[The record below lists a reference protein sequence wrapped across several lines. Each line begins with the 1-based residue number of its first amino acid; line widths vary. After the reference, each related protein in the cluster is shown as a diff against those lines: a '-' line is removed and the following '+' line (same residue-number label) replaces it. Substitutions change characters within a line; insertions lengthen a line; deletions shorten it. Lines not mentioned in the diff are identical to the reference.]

1 MVIIRKHN
9 YKKINI
15 IIYEILIFKK
25 NQYNFSN
32 ILKNNFKTINQIKMN
47 LKKIVMLLVLIASM
61 ASYAQEKVTISG
73 IIKDG
78 HSTETLIGVNI
89 YIPELNVGAVTNVY
103 GFYSITIPSG
113 NYTIQVS
120 YLGYKTFEEHLI
132 LNKSIKKDISLLE
145 ENENLD
151 EVIITENKKKADI
164 KNAEMSINKLN
175 IQTVKQMPV
184 VLGEVDI
191 IKSILQLPGV
201 TNSGEGQSGFNV
213 RGGSADQNLVLL
225 DEATVYNTSHLFGFF
240 SVFNSD
246 VIKDL
251 KLYKGGIP
259 ARFGGR
265 LSSVL
270 DIYQKEGNKEQYKFS
285 GGIGLISSRL
295 MAEGPIVKDKGSFV
309 IAGRGSY
316 GHLFLKL
323 ADNKNSA
330 YFYDLNTK
338 LNYELN
344 DNNSI
349 FLSGYFG
356 RDLFDL
362 NGGFVNTYGNSF
374 GNLRWNHLFSDKL
387 FSNLSIIY
395 SDYYYGLKLDYF
407 GFNWDSGIQNFN
419 LKYDFK
425 HYLSN
430 STKLT
435 YGLNAQYY
443 NFNPG
448 KITPIDDLSG
458 INPDQLDKKYAFE
471 PSLYLDVDQKLSEK
485 ITVNYG
491 LRYSKFYRLGKQDVN
506 IYENNQAV
514 LYNDEFGIYEKATPT
529 GVKSYDTNET
539 IASFGNLEPR
549 FAISYAFN
557 NDHSIKASYNRM
569 AQYLHLVTNT
579 SSPTPLDIWSP
590 SDNFFKPQVLDQF
603 ALGYFQNFNNNAYSL
618 EVETFFKKSN
628 NTINY
633 IDGAQL
639 VANNGLEQIILN
651 GESRAYGAEFLLRK
665 NTGKLEGWISY
676 TLSRSEQKTP
686 GRTTNEPG
694 INNGDWYRRGYDKLH
709 NLSIT
714 SMYKWSDK
722 WSFGSI
728 FTLQSGQPTTFP
740 NGQYEYQGVLVPSF
754 GLRNENTLPAFHHL
768 DISATYT
775 PKPKKRSG
783 WQGEWVFSIYNVY
796 NRGNAASINFR
807 QNADTAANEAVKFSI
822 FGIIPGITYNFKF

>member
-1 MVIIRKHN
+1 
-9 YKKINI
+9 
-15 IIYEILIFKK
+15 
-25 NQYNFSN
+25 
-32 ILKNNFKTINQIKMN
+32 
-47 LKKIVMLLVLIASM
+47 MLLVCIASM

-175 IQTVKQMPV
+175 IQTIKQMPV

-514 LYNDEFGIYEKATPT
+514 LYNDEFGIYEKATPI

-639 VANNGLEQIILN
+639 VANNDLEQIILN
-651 GESRAYGAEFLLRK
+651 GESRAYGAEFLFRK

-783 WQGEWVFSIYNVY
+783 WQGEWIFSIYNVY